1 MQIVEPVKSAKQHL
15 YRARLL
21 NFTSREAQSACAQ
34 LRKKKLECSIVSPAT
49 PKVAE
54 R

>member
-1 MQIVEPVKSAKQHL
+1 VQPSKSRKDHL

-21 NFTSREAQSACAQ
+21 NFSAHEAQSACAA
-34 LRKKKLECSIVSPAT
+34 LRKKKMECSVLPPAV
-49 PKVAE
+49 KVAN